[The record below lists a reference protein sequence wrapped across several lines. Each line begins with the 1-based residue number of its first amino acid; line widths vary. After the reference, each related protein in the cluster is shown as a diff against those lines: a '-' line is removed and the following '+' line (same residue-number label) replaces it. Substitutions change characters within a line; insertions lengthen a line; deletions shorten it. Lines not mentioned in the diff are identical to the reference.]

1 MRRKKKK
8 GEFTSGSVI
17 ISNINSIKVFNL
29 NKNYNLIYLINFNY
43 MESVYDR
50 LNRDSEAT

>member
-50 LNRDSEAT
+50 LNRDAEAT